1 MKHRRFAPDEILCR
15 QGDPP
20 AAAFVI
26 IEGEVEVT
34 RAAHGDDTSR
44 LGRGETIG
52 ESCLILGRPMEM
64 TARAVVETTVAMI
77 SREEFLARAEKKRPT
92 LDPVFRQLFHSLHDV
107 TDILSK
113 GVPRA
118 VIVAERP
125 VHHIRILPSS
135 RELQDQMDAAG
146 YSVPDLPFRVG
157 RLLLDGETAPPAAIA
172 LMLDDVRPYNLSRQ
186 HFAIEASETGPIV
199 RDIWSHLGT
208 VVNGVRIGRA
218 ENRHAAPLRVGDN
231 QVVAGKSGSPFIFR
245 VVVEKG

>member
-15 QGDPP
+15 LGDPP
-20 AAAFVI
+20 TAAFVV
-26 IEGEVEVT
+26 IEGEIEVT
-34 RAAHGDDTSR
+34 PAAQGDDGGR
-44 LGRGETIG
+44 RGRGEIIG
-52 ESCLILGRPMEM
+52 EDCLILGKPMDM

-77 SREEFLARAEKKRPT
+77 SREEFLARAEKKRAT
-92 LDPVFRQLFHSLHDV
+92 LDPVFRELFHSLHDV
-107 TDILSK
+107 AGILSK

-125 VHHIRILPSS
+125 VHNIRIVPSS

-146 YSVPDLPFRVG
+146 YLVPELPFHVG
-157 RLLLDGETAPPAAIA
+157 RLLADGEKAPAAAIA
-172 LMLDDVRPYNLSRQ
+172 LTLDDVRPYNLSRQ
-186 HFAIEASETGPIV
+186 HFAIEAAETGPIV

-218 ENRHAAPLRVGDN
+218 ENRQAAPLRIGDN

>member
-15 QGDPP
+15 LGDPP
-20 AAAFVI
+20 TAAFII

-34 RAAHGDDTSR
+34 RAAHGDDASR
-44 LGRGETIG
+44 LGRGEIIG
-52 ESCLILGRPMEM
+52 EACLILGRPMSV
-64 TARAVVETTVAMI
+64 TARAVVETTVAII
-77 SREEFLARAEKKRPT
+77 SREEFLERADKKRAT
-92 LDPVFRQLFHSLHDV
+92 LEPVFRQLFHSLHDV
-107 TDILSK
+107 TGILTK

-125 VHHIRILPSS
+125 VHNIRILPSS

-146 YSVPDLPFRVG
+146 YPVPELPFRVG
-157 RLLLDGETAPPAAIA
+157 RLLLDGETPPQAAIE
-172 LMLDDVRPYNLSRQ
+172 LTLDDARPYNLSRQ
-186 HFAIEASETGPIV
+186 HFAIEGSETGPIV

-218 ENRHAAPLRVGDN
+218 ENRQAAPLRLGDN

-245 VVVEKG
+245 VLVEKG

>member
-15 QGDPP
+15 LGDPP
-20 AAAFVI
+20 TAAFVI

-34 RAAHGDDTSR
+34 WAAQASDSR
-44 LGRGETIG
+44 LLGRGEVIG
-52 ESCLILGRPMEM
+52 ETSVILGQPMAL
-64 TARAVVETTVAMI
+64 TARAVVETTVAII
-77 SREEFLARAEKKRPT
+77 SREEFLARVEKKRSA
-92 LDPVFRQLFHSLHDV
+92 LDPVFRELFQSLHDV
-107 TDILSK
+107 PGILSK

-125 VHHIRILPSS
+125 VHQIRILPSS

-157 RLLLDGETAPPAAIA
+157 RLLLEGETAPPSTID
-172 LMLDDVRPYNLSRQ
+172 LTLDDIRPYNLSRQ

-218 ENRHAAPLRVGDN
+218 ESRQAAPLRIGDN

-245 VVVEKG
+245 VLVEKG